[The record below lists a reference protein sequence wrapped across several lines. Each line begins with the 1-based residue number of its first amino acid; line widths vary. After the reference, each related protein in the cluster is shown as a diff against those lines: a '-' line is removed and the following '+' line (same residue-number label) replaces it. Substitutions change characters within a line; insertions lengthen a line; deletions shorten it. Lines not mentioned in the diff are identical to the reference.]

1 MDNESE
7 SESEEQDKKLKQNNT
22 PTKTILN
29 DVTAATAVSSHA
41 QGVIS

>member
-7 SESEEQDKKLKQNNT
+7 SESDEHTQKLKQNNT
-22 PTKTILN
+22 PTKTLLN

-41 QGVIS
+41 

>member
-1 MDNESE
+1 MDNDSHSE
-7 SESEEQDKKLKQNNT
+7 IEEQTQKLKQNNT
-22 PTKTILN
+22 PTKTFLN